1 MSARIA
7 AVRLGRTGTGEVV
20 LADDVRSAY
29 LLAAQGTPIPAG
41 YDVPDEWIFDPDA
54 RLADR
59 SDAETADDEVADE
72 VAVEEVEPADEHA
85 DEVEV
90 EDEPASKPK
99 AARGKKTW

>member
-41 YDVPDEWIFDPDA
+41 YDVPDEWIVDPAAPPATEPAADPAPVDA
-54 RLADR
+54 
-59 SDAETADDEVADE
+59 
-72 VAVEEVEPADEHA
+72 VAVEEVEPVDEA
-85 DEVEV
+85 LVEDEPV

>member
-54 RLADR
+54 PLADR
-59 SDAETADDEVADE
+59 SDAETADDAAADE
-72 VAVEEVEPADEHA
+72 VAVDEVEPVDEA
-85 DEVEV
+85 LV